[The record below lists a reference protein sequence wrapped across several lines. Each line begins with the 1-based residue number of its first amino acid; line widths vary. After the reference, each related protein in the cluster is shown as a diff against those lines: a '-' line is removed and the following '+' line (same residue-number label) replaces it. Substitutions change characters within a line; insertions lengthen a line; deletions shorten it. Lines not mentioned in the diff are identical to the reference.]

1 MTAALEQRLR
11 ALERTWDVWA
21 LGVLAR
27 GPVTFD
33 GHRYWFSDLDG
44 RPAAVDPVEGGLV
57 CANHDAM
64 LDRCVAIV
72 WLHKV
77 IQEGLR

>member
-11 ALERTWDVWA
+11 TLERTFEVWA
-21 LGVLAR
+21 LSVLAR

-33 GHRYWFSDLDG
+33 GSRYWFTDREG
-44 RPAAVDPVEGGLV
+44 RSAAVVPVEGGLV

-64 LDRCVAIV
+64 LDHCVAIV

-77 IQEGLR
+77 IQEGSR